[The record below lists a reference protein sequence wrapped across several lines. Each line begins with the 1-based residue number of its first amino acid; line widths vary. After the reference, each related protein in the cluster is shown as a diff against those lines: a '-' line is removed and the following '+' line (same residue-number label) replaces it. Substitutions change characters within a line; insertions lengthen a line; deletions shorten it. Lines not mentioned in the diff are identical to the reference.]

1 VHWFCFWL
9 GWRALSV
16 GWLVVAASFFVSR
29 FERRRRSFARS
40 AGRIAHRLPIPELVD
55 RRPPEFVVTITVV
68 SAELQ
73 HESLLSGFV
82 QSSGLDEMNPLSAVN
97 PLNVGKTAVGAGR
110 KLVDVGVGVGKEVVG
125 AVNPLNLGQNVDRL
139 KKLARLRT
147 RMGLPDPFVSVEF
160 GSEREKTQVQ
170 KGTLQVPRA
179 LP

>member
-1 VHWFCFWL
+1 
-9 GWRALSV
+9 
-16 GWLVVAASFFVSR
+16 VSR

-73 HESLLSGFV
+73 HESLLSGLV
-82 QSSGLDEMNPLSAVN
+82 QSSGLDALNPLS
-97 PLNVGKTAVGAGR
+97 
-110 KLVDVGVGVGKEVVG
+110 

-179 LP
+179 LS